1 MDLVADAIVGA
12 QVTAVTADSR
22 KHSCTEGA
30 GLDRARVLVADD
42 HFALRE
48 RVAALLEPDFEV
60 VGQVANGR
68 DLLTEARRLKPDV
81 VVLDISMP
89 LMDGIEAATQL
100 LSSGSE
106 ARVVFLTIQDRI
118 EFVRAGLAAGALGYV
133 IKSRLTIDLL
143 TAIREI
149 LAGHRF
155 ISPVLPFA
163 AINSE
168 GNIPDEM

>member
-1 MDLVADAIVGA
+1 M
-12 QVTAVTADSR
+12 
-22 KHSCTEGA
+22 
-30 GLDRARVLVADD
+30 ADD
-42 HFALRE
+42 HLVLRE

-89 LMDGIEAATQL
+89 LIDGIEAASQL

-118 EFVRAGLAAGALGYV
+118 EFIRAGLATGALGYV

-143 TAIREI
+143 TAIQ
-149 LAGHRF
+149 
-155 ISPVLPFA
+155 
-163 AINSE
+163 
-168 GNIPDEM
+168 